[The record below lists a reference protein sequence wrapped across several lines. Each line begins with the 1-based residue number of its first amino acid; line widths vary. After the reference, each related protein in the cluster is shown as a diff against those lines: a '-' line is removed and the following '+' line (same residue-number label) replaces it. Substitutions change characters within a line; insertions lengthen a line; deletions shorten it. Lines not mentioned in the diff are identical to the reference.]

1 VDTHLSGSFQRAK
14 DLVFSF
20 HFLFDKGELM
30 YHTCSRECGYKDEES
45 YTGFDFLRDAVMLI
59 ITGGLWFIWIFVRE
73 MRNR

>member
-1 VDTHLSGSFQRAK
+1 
-14 DLVFSF
+14 
-20 HFLFDKGELM
+20 M